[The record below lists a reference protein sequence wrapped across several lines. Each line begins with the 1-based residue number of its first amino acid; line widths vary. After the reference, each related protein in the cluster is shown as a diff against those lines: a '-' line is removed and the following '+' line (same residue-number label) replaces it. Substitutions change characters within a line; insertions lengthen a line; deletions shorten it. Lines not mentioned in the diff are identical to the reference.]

1 MDQVNQLKEKGNAAL
16 SSGNYDEAIQSYT
29 EAIALDPKNHV
40 LFSNRSA
47 AHAKN
52 GNYAA
57 ALEDA
62 DKTVSINPS
71 WSKGYS
77 RKGSAL
83 AYLGRYEEAISAYQK
98 GLELDPS
105 NQQLASGLAEVK
117 KQAEEAKLKTEE
129 LFAKLHANPQTREW
143 LKDPEYVKIVEKL
156 AQNPFDVQNLDPRM
170 QDKRV
175 LTTIGVMLGLDFNVD
190 NMSMDVDPPAPEKKP
205 PTEPKKEE
213 PPKPKYEDLP
223 ENRRLA
229 LSEKDLG
236 NESYKKKEFDNALKH
251 YQKAIEH
258 DPTDITFYTN
268 MAAVYFE
275 QKEYEKCIKECEKA
289 IEIGRE
295 NRADFKLIAKAFT
308 RIGNAYKKMEQWK
321 LAKTYFEKSMSEHR
335 TPEIKTLLSEVE
347 KRIAE
352 EEKKAYVD
360 PVKAEQEKELGNE
373 YFKKGDYSNAVKH
386 YTEAIKRNPDDPKL
400 YSNRAACYTKLAA
413 FDLGLK
419 DCDQCCNLD
428 PKFIKGWIRKG
439 KILQGMQQHSKALS
453 AYQKALEL
461 DPSNAEAVDGY
472 RACST
477 QLNSNPEEVRKRA
490 MADPEVQQIL
500 RDPAMRCIL
509 EQMQQDP
516 HALQDHLKNPTIAAK
531 IQKLLES
538 GLIAIH

>member
-1 MDQVNQLKEKGNAAL
+1 MDKVEQLKKKGNDALVNQNF
-16 SSGNYDEAIQSYT
+16 DEAIKCYT
-29 EAIALDPKNHV
+29 EAIALDPTNHV
-40 LFSNRSA
+40 LYSNRSA
-47 AHAKN
+47 AHAKAE
-52 GNYAA
+52 NYEA

-62 DKTVSINPS
+62 EKTVSLNPN

-77 RKGSAL
+77 RKGSVL
-83 AYLGRYEEAISAYQK
+83 AYLSRYEEAIEAYRT
-98 GLELDPS
+98 GLRLEPT
-105 NQQLASGLAEVK
+105 NQQLAQGLRDVERAMKESNLEAERLIRLYK
-117 KQAEEAKLKTEE
+117 
-129 LFAKLHANPQTREW
+129 NPRTREW
-143 LKDPEYVKIVEKL
+143 MKDPEYVTKIAKPLVK
-156 AQNPFDVQNLDPRM
+156 NTYDIRNLNMEDE
-170 QDKRV
+170 RV
-175 LTTIGVMLGLDFNVD
+175 AATITALWQADLDAETA
-190 NMSMDVDPPAPEKKP
+190 MDVDPPAPEKTP
-205 PTEPKKEE
+205 STAPKQKEE
-213 PPKPKYEDLP
+213 PPKDKYEGLP
-223 ENRRLA
+223 ENRKQA
-229 LSEKDLG
+229 LIQKDLG
-236 NESYKKKEFDNALKH
+236 NDCYKKKEFDNAITH
-251 YQKAIEH
+251 YEKAIEF

-268 MAAVYFE
+268 MAAVFFE

-347 KRIAE
+347 RRIVE
-352 EEKKAYVD
+352 EERKAYID

-373 YFKKGDYSNAVKH
+373 YFKKGDYSTAVKH
-386 YTEAIKRNPDDPKL
+386 YTEAIKRNPDDSKL

-419 DCDQCCNLD
+419 DCEQCCKLD

-439 KILQGMQQHSKALS
+439 KILQGMQQPSKALT

-461 DPSNAEAVDGY
+461 DPSNAEALEGY
-472 RACST
+472 RSCST

-490 MADPEVQQIL
+490 MSDPEVQQIL

-516 HALQDHLKNPTIAAK
+516 HALQDHLKNPEIAAK

-538 GLIAIH
+538 GLIALH

>member
-1 MDQVNQLKEKGNAAL
+1 MDKVEQLKKKGNDALVNQNF
-16 SSGNYDEAIQSYT
+16 DEAIKCYT
-29 EAIALDPKNHV
+29 EAIALDPTNHV
-40 LFSNRSA
+40 LYSNRSA
-47 AHAKN
+47 AHAKAE
-52 GNYAA
+52 NYEA

-62 DKTVSINPS
+62 EKTVSLNPN

-77 RKGSAL
+77 RKGSVL
-83 AYLGRYEEAISAYQK
+83 AYLSRYEEAIEAYRT
-98 GLELDPS
+98 GLRLEPT
-105 NQQLASGLAEVK
+105 NQQLAQGLRDVERAMKESNLEAERLIRLYK
-117 KQAEEAKLKTEE
+117 
-129 LFAKLHANPQTREW
+129 NPRTREW
-143 LKDPEYVKIVEKL
+143 MKDPEYVTKIAKPLVK
-156 AQNPFDVQNLDPRM
+156 NTYDIRNLNMEDE
-170 QDKRV
+170 RV
-175 LTTIGVMLGLDFNVD
+175 AATITALWQADLDAE
-190 NMSMDVDPPAPEKKP
+190 SAMDVDPPAPEKTP
-205 PTEPKKEE
+205 STAPKQKEE
-213 PPKPKYEDLP
+213 PPKDKYEGLP
-223 ENRRLA
+223 ENRKQA
-229 LSEKDLG
+229 LIQKDLG
-236 NESYKKKEFDNALKH
+236 NDCYKKKEFDNAITH
-251 YQKAIEH
+251 YEKAIEF

-268 MAAVYFE
+268 MAAVFFE

-347 KRIAE
+347 RRIVE
-352 EEKKAYVD
+352 EERKAYID

-373 YFKKGDYSNAVKH
+373 YFKKGDYSTAVKH
-386 YTEAIKRNPDDPKL
+386 YTEAIKRNPDDSKL

-419 DCDQCCNLD
+419 DCEQCCKLD
-428 PKFIKGWIRKG
+428 PKFIKGWIRKE
-439 KILQGMQQHSKALS
+439 KILQGMQQPSKALT

-461 DPSNAEAVDGY
+461 DPSNAEALEGY
-472 RACST
+472 RSCST

-490 MADPEVQQIL
+490 MSDPEVQQIL

-516 HALQDHLKNPTIAAK
+516 HALQDHLKNPEIAAK

-538 GLIAIH
+538 GLIALH

>member
-1 MDQVNQLKEKGNAAL
+1 MAQVNQLKEQGNAAL
-16 SSGNYDEAIQSYT
+16 SSGNFEAAVKYYT

-40 LFSNRSA
+40 LYSNRSA
-47 AHAKN
+47 AYAKDE
-52 GNYAA
+52 NYAA

-62 DKTVSINPS
+62 NQTIALNPT

-83 AYLGRYEEAISAYQK
+83 AYLGRHEEAIQAYEK
-98 GLELDPS
+98 GLELEPG
-105 NQQLASGLAEVK
+105 NEQLAAGLAETK
-117 KQAEEAKLKTEE
+117 KQAADLKVKTEQ
-129 LFAKLHANPQTREW
+129 LFEKLRANPQTKEW
-143 LKDPEYVKIVEKL
+143 LNDPEYVKLVEKIV
-156 AQNPFDVQNLDPRM
+156 QNPFDVQNLGAKM
-170 QDKRV
+170 EDKRV
-175 LTTIGVMLGLDFNVD
+175 LATISIMFGLDLH
-190 NMSMDVDPPAPEKKP
+190 MPMDVDPPAPEKKTAAEP
-205 PTEPKKEE
+205 PKKEE
-213 PPKPKYEDLP
+213 PEKPKYEDLP

-229 LSEKDLG
+229 LQEKDQG
-236 NESYKKKEFDNALKH
+236 NECYKKKDLENALKH
-251 YQKAIEH
+251 YQKAMEH

-347 KRIAE
+347 RRIAE

-360 PVKAEQEKELGNE
+360 PVKAEQEKELGND
-373 YFKKGDYSNAVKH
+373 YFKKGDYSTAVKH

-419 DCDQCCNLD
+419 DCDQCCKLD

-439 KILQGMQQHSKALS
+439 KILQGMQQHSKALT

-461 DPSNAEAVDGY
+461 DPSNAEALEGY

-516 HALQDHLKNPTIAAK
+516 HALQDHLKNPDIAAK